1 MADKDIFT
9 QILIFNGLDQKQMT
23 KVKACCQE
31 KDYTAGSRIFADG
44 QQAENLFVVLE
55 GRVDLRFEIP
65 GRESTSSDNI
75 TSVRQGQVLGWSAL
89 MHSPI
94 YSLSAYCATD
104 KCRLLKVSRDCLL
117 ALFEEDPRMGY
128 IVMSHMAEVIRTRF
142 HQVQEELARRKGF
155 PAVRHC

>member
-1 MADKDIFT
+1 MTRKDIFK
-9 QILIFNGLDQKQMT
+9 QIRIFDGLDEGQMNQ
-23 KVKACCQE
+23 VRACCQE
-31 KDYTAGSRIFADG
+31 VEFKAGSRVFADG

-104 KCRLLKVSRDCLL
+104 GCRLLKVSRDCLL
-117 ALFEEDPRMGY
+117 DKFEKDPRMGY
-128 IVMSHMAEVIRTRF
+128 IVMSHLAEVIRTRF
-142 HQVQEELARRKGF
+142 HQVQEELARKKGI
-155 PAVRHC
+155 PAARHC

>member
-1 MADKDIFT
+1 MTSKDIFT
-9 QILIFNGLDQKQMT
+9 QILIFDGLDQGQMN

-31 KDYTAGSRIFADG
+31 KEYTAGARIFADG
-44 QQAENLFVVLE
+44 QQAESLFVVLE

-104 KCRLLKVSRDCLL
+104 KCRLLKVGRDCLL

-142 HQVQEELARRKGF
+142 HQVQEELARRKGI
-155 PAVRHC
+155 PATRHC